1 MKFVGSTKTD
11 VGKDKDSENVP
22 KSEFAELVLVHF

>member
-11 VGKDKDSENVP
+11 VDKDKDSENVP